1 MLIVLFVFEIVIV
14 ILTIFTTEMVE
25 HKYKAIQDSLGM
37 YCNKRTYK
45 TKADI
50 DFIES
55 IVKSYSKL
63 VEETGQ
69 EPDLESAIR
78 RKLQHESIGKF
89 SYISVR
95 NLAMKARGLMW
106 GVLILEI
113 LVAWVNHVASNVD
126 SVIIITTSLLLTVMM
141 ALYGIIKGVDE
152 KGEALIDEVMHYI
165 RNIYPLEHKKDDKI
179 LKTENSAIRE
189 SNQQDDDNQNKKI
202 KAIPEEEDSKEL
214 SAKDIE
220 KFLGQL

>member
-1 MLIVLFVFEIVIV
+1 MLIVLFVFEIIIV

-25 HKYKAIQDSLGM
+25 HKYKAIQDSLNM

-55 IVKSYSKL
+55 IVKSYSIL
-63 VEETGQ
+63 VEETNQ

-78 RKLQHESIGKF
+78 KRLQNESIGKF
-89 SYISVR
+89 SYVSVR
-95 NLAMKARGLMW
+95 NLAMKVRGLMW
-106 GVLILEI
+106 GILILEI
-113 LVAWVNHVASNVD
+113 LVAWINHVASNVD

-141 ALYGIIKGVDE
+141 ALYGIVKGVDE

-165 RNIYPLEHKKDDKI
+165 RNIYPLERKKEDKNTRSASIPAKRTVQDRDSESDADKTEIEKKDEK
-179 LKTENSAIRE
+179 
-189 SNQQDDDNQNKKI
+189 
-202 KAIPEEEDSKEL
+202 KEL